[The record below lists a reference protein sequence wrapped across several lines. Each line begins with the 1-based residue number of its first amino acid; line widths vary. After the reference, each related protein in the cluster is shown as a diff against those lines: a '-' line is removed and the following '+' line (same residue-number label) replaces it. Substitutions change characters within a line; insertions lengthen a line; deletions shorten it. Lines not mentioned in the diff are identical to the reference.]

1 MGNDGKLILW
11 GILIVLLLIIM
22 GTINPF
28 FADTDYIRHYLYN
41 GLISLSYRSESILKI
56 SVLRN
61 AF

>member
-1 MGNDGKLILW
+1 MGYIDSSITDNNGHYQS
-11 GILIVLLLIIM
+11 
-22 GTINPF
+22 F